1 MGYFRELPDIYY
13 PSPLSNKISSGDLIV
28 VKNIFRRGKLYDYL
42 SDNATLFNKYVIED
56 GDRPDTIAQELYGSS
71 RYDFIIVLIAGITNI
86 TQQWPV
92 QDYQVYDI
100 ALEKYKTE
108 TILNE
113 TLHFETIEIKDSSGH
128 QILPPNLIVDEEFK
142 IDGTSVRFGTNKF
155 TLVSQSGNIQLDD
168 KPEYSVKVDNIA
180 RPVSNL
186 EYEIAENEKLRKIDV
201 LREGYLQVFL
211 NDLRDVTRYD
221 KSSNYITSS
230 LSQADVDLVT

>member
-1 MGYFRELPDIYY
+1 MGYFKELPDIYY
-13 PSPLSNKISSGDLIV
+13 PSPLSYKISSGDLII

-113 TLHFETIEIKDSSGH
+113 THHFETIEIKDSRGH

>member
-1 MGYFRELPDIYY
+1 MGYFKELPDIYY
-13 PSPLSNKISSGDLIV
+13 PSPLSYKISSGDLII

-113 TLHFETIEIKDSSGH
+113 THHFETIEIKDSSGH

-221 KSSNYITSS
+221 KSSNYITSA

>member
-1 MGYFRELPDIYY
+1 MGYFKELPDIYY
-13 PSPLSNKISSGDLIV
+13 PSPLSYKISSGDLIV

-113 TLHFETIEIKDSSGH
+113 THHFETIEIKDSSGH

-221 KSSNYITSS
+221 KSSNYITSA

>member
-1 MGYFRELPDIYY
+1 MGYFKELPDIYY
-13 PSPLSNKISSGDLIV
+13 PSPLSYKISSGDLII

-42 SDNATLFNKYVIED
+42 SDNATLFNIYVIED

-113 TLHFETIEIKDSSGH
+113 THHFETIEIKDSSGH

-221 KSSNYITSS
+221 KSSNYITSA

>member
-13 PSPLSNKISSGDLIV
+13 PSPLSNKISSGDLII

-56 GDRPDTIAQELYGSS
+56 GDRPDTVAQYLYGSS
-71 RYDFIIVLIAGITNI
+71 RYDFVVVLIAGITNI

-92 QDYQVYDI
+92 QDYQIYDI

-108 TILNE
+108 AKLNE
-113 TLHFETIEIKDSSGH
+113 THHFETLEIKDSSGH

-168 KPEYSVKVDNIA
+168 KSEYTAKVDNIA

-186 EYEIAENEKLRKIDV
+186 EYEITENEKLRKIDV

>member
-1 MGYFRELPDIYY
+1 MKHIILKQQRL
-13 PSPLSNKISSGDLIV
+13 KIV
-28 VKNIFRRGKLYDYL
+28 VGN
-42 SDNATLFNKYVIED
+42 
-56 GDRPDTIAQELYGSS
+56 
-71 RYDFIIVLIAGITNI
+71 
-86 TQQWPV
+86 
-92 QDYQVYDI
+92 
-100 ALEKYKTE
+100 
-108 TILNE
+108 
-113 TLHFETIEIKDSSGH
+113 

-168 KPEYSVKVDNIA
+168 KPEYTVKVDNIA

-201 LREGYLQVFL
+201 LREEYLQVFL